1 MLVKGIFQLELL
13 KNRFERNLDSLVK
26 PGNDD
31 FLCVFHEQATQTQDC
46 DTASRSGNPEK
57 GSGFGACPVLDTGV
71 KPENDNI
78 GTKFA
83 LNNWV
88 KFKHRLSSKSTEGR

>member
-46 DTASRSGNPEK
+46 DTASQSGNDRIHDLFLPR
-57 GSGFGACPVLDTGV
+57 SR
-71 KPENDNI
+71 
-78 GTKFA
+78 A
-83 LNNWV
+83 LRTSLIDVQNN
-88 KFKHRLSSKSTEGR
+88 L

>member
-46 DTASRSGNPEK
+46 DTASKSGNDDYV
-57 GSGFGACPVLDTGV
+57 ALLMVLLV
-71 KPENDNI
+71 
-78 GTKFA
+78 
-83 LNNWV
+83 
-88 KFKHRLSSKSTEGR
+88 SKRTNGGRRIFC